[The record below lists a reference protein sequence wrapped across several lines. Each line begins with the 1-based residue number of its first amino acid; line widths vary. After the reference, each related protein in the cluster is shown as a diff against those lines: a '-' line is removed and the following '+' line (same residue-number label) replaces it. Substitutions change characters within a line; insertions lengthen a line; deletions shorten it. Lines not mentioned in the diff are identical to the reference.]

1 LAEPTPSDDCSFRRF
16 DVAHLGPL
24 AHAVFARQH
33 GVAST
38 RQLLD
43 CGMTQGQLQRL
54 QRSGDLELVL
64 RGAYRTPSSRVTE
77 LSRCVAVSA
86 ARPDVAIAG
95 PTAGRLWGFRRL
107 PPDHRIHVI
116 APRAS
121 NPAIARW
128 VLPYRTNAVHRDDI
142 VERDDG
148 IRLTSRARTVFDLA
162 RWLGPD
168 DLLSVIEQAAKDGSL
183 GNDEFLDV
191 AVDWLS
197 PRRPWVRDFFEAL
210 DRRLPGGPAES
221 HPEVRV
227 ADALRR
233 AGVRGLVRQHRLQL
247 PGHGEVRF
255 DLAIPELNWAIEI
268 DLHPRHRE
276 TLGLAS
282 DARRDRAADAIGW
295 RTTRI
300 DKVQYD
306 TRFNLTIAEITQ
318 LHTDLRRR
326 LAG

>member
-1 LAEPTPSDDCSFRRF
+1 
-16 DVAHLGPL
+16 VAQLTAQ
-24 AHAVFARQH
+24 AHALLARQH

-38 RQLLD
+38 RQLHDAGISPL
-43 CGMTQGQLQRL
+43 QLKRL
-54 QRSGDLELVL
+54 QQHGALELVL
-64 RGAYRTPSSRVTE
+64 RGAYRTPSVRVTE
-77 LSRCVAVSA
+77 LSQCAAVCA

-107 PPDHRIHVI
+107 PSDHRIHVI
-116 APRAS
+116 ASRAS

-128 VLPYRTNAVHRDDI
+128 VMPYRTDARHDRDI

-148 IRLTSRARTVFDLA
+148 IRITSRARTAFDLA

-168 DLLSVIEQAAKDGSL
+168 DLLSVIEQAANDGHL
-183 GNDEFLDV
+183 GDDDFLDV

-197 PRRPWVRDFFEAL
+197 PRRPWAREFLQAL

-233 AGVRGLVRQHRLQL
+233 AGVRGLVRQHRVQL
-247 PGHGEVRF
+247 PGHGEARF
-255 DLAIPELNWAIEI
+255 DLAVPELNWAIEI

-276 TLGLAS
+276 TLGIAS
-282 DARRDRAADAIGW
+282 DARRDRAAEAIGW
-295 RTTRI
+295 MTTRI
-300 DKVQYD
+300 SKQQYD
-306 TRFNLTIAEITQ
+306 ERFNETVAEITS
-318 LHTDLRRR
+318 LHHDLRRR
-326 LAG
+326 RAG

>member
-1 LAEPTPSDDCSFRRF
+1 MARLNP
-16 DVAHLGPL
+16 G
-24 AHAVFARQH
+24 AHALLARQH

-38 RQLLD
+38 QQLLGS
-43 CGMTQGQLQRL
+43 GMSQRQLQRL
-54 QRSGDLELVL
+54 QHHGALELVL
-64 RGAYRTPSSRVTE
+64 RGAYRTPSAPITE
-77 LSRCVAVSA
+77 LSQCAAVCA

-107 PPDHRIHVI
+107 PPDRRIHVI

-128 VLPYRTNAVHRDDI
+128 VVPYRTDARHDHDL

-148 IRLTSRARTVFDLA
+148 IRVTSRTRTAFDLA

-168 DLLSVIEQAAKDGSL
+168 DLLSVIEQAAHDGRMRD
-183 GNDEFLDV
+183 DEFLAV
-191 AVDWLS
+191 AADWIS
-197 PRRPWVRDFFEAL
+197 PRRPWAREFLQAL

-227 ADALRR
+227 ADALGR
-233 AGVRGLVRQHRLQL
+233 AGVRGLVRQHCIQL
-247 PGHGEVRF
+247 PGHGDVRF
-255 DLAIPELNWAIEI
+255 DLAVPELRWAIEV

-276 TLGLAS
+276 TMGIAS
-282 DARRDRAADAIGW
+282 DTRRDRAASAIGW
-295 RTTRI
+295 STSRI
-300 DKVQYD
+300 TETQYD
-306 TRFNLTIAEITQ
+306 HRFNETIADLTFV
-318 LHTDLRRR
+318 HAGLRRR

>member
-1 LAEPTPSDDCSFRRF
+1 MARLNP
-16 DVAHLGPL
+16 G
-24 AHAVFARQH
+24 AHALLARQH

-38 RQLLD
+38 QQLLD
-43 CGMTQGQLQRL
+43 SGMSQRQLRRL
-54 QRSGDLELVL
+54 QHHGALELVL
-64 RGAYRTPSSRVTE
+64 RGAYRTPSAPITE
-77 LSRCVAVSA
+77 LSQCAAVCA

-107 PPDHRIHVI
+107 PPDRRIHVI

-128 VLPYRTNAVHRDDI
+128 VVPYRTDARHDHDL

-148 IRLTSRARTVFDLA
+148 IRVTSRTRTAFDLA

-168 DLLSVIEQAAKDGSL
+168 DLLSVIEQAAHDGRL
-183 GNDEFLDV
+183 GDDEFLAV
-191 AVDWLS
+191 AADWIS
-197 PRRPWVRDFFEAL
+197 PRRPWAREFLQAL

-227 ADALRR
+227 AGALGR
-233 AGVRGLVRQHRLQL
+233 AGVRGLVRQHCIQL
-247 PGHGEVRF
+247 PGHGDVRF
-255 DLAIPELNWAIEI
+255 DLAVPELRWAIEV

-276 TLGLAS
+276 TMGIAS
-282 DARRDRAADAIGW
+282 DTRRDRAASAIGW
-295 RTTRI
+295 STSRI
-300 DKVQYD
+300 TETQYD
-306 TRFNLTIAEITQ
+306 HRFNETIADLTFV
-318 LHTDLRRR
+318 HAGLRRR